1 MRWQEGTT
9 YADVV
14 EAARNNL
21 APDGM
26 IDLHERNREVSDED
40 AVALAYEEL
49 DAYRAERDT
58 S

>member
-21 APDGM
+21 APDAM
-26 IDLHERNREVSDED
+26 IDRVRDEVSDED

-49 DAYRAERDT
+49 DTYRAERDA